1 MRYID
6 SVTDE
11 FREIGKIDELNFWQ
25 SFVQSERFEQGWLL
39 AKPNP
44 ELQLEILLFL
54 RGLAANYQY
63 QHQTLSLLDIGSGPV
78 SILSNAFEAFTN
90 VELQAADPLADHY
103 NQLWQHERKTTV
115 CTPIACE
122 AENLVTR
129 FGSQCFDVT
138 HIRNAIDHCIHP
150 LEAADQMRLVT
161 KSGGFI
167 IIHGAE
173 NEADRENWTGFHQWN
188 LTVRRDDLIISGK
201 KGIRYSFR
209 KEFAN
214 SLLPTCCYVYPLGS
228 VNWCGI
234 IAQVL

>member
-6 SVTDE
+6 SVTHE
-11 FREIGKIDELNFWQ
+11 FREIGEIDELNFWRT
-25 SFVQSERFEQGWLL
+25 FVQSERFEQGWLM

-54 RGLAANYQY
+54 RGLAAHFQSEQRY
-63 QHQTLSLLDIGSGPV
+63 LKVLDIGSGPV
-78 SILSNAFEAFTN
+78 SILSNGFEELA
-90 VELQAADPLADHY
+90 VELFAADPLADHY
-103 NQLWQHERKTTV
+103 NQLWQHELKAKV

-122 AENLVTR
+122 AENLLAR
-129 FGSQCFDVT
+129 FGTCAFDVT
-138 HIRNAIDHCIHP
+138 HVRNAIDHCIHP
-150 LEAADQMRLVT
+150 LEAADQMRLIT

-188 LTVRRDDLIISGK
+188 LAVRHNDLIISGK
-201 KGIRYSFR
+201 KNIRYSFR

-214 SLLPTCCYVYPLGS
+214 TLKIMRCYVYPLGN
-228 VNWCGI
+228 VNWCGV